1 MPSTTLGLVI
11 FVISLAP
18 GLVYILMR
26 ERVAPH
32 TTLSAFRESAIVLC
46 ASLAADA
53 VVLTLLAALRVAAP
67 QVTPDVGAL
76 IRTPTEYLA
85 SHYVLVFWWSLGLL
99 ATASALAAWVGSGA
113 ARRLLSRLLQTL
125 PAPLARFRVASEA
138 TPHDANVSGWWLAFN
153 EVPATDVHV
162 GCALADGSFVSGYL
176 VSHSRLVDDSP
187 DRDLVLGP
195 PITFR
200 PAESDVAVQREGVG
214 AVVVSARQI
223 AVLFVSYVKNP

>member
-1 MPSTTLGLVI
+1 
-11 FVISLAP
+11 
-18 GLVYILMR
+18 
-26 ERVAPH
+26 
-32 TTLSAFRESAIVLC
+32 
-46 ASLAADA
+46 
-53 VVLTLLAALRVAAP
+53 
-67 QVTPDVGAL
+67 
-76 IRTPTEYLA
+76 
-85 SHYVLVFWWSLGLL
+85 
-99 ATASALAAWVGSGA
+99 
-113 ARRLLSRLLQTL
+113 
-125 PAPLARFRVASEA
+125 
-138 TPHDANVSGWWLAFN
+138 
-153 EVPATDVHV
+153 VHV